1 MDRLRT
7 LPQMLDDAA
16 LTEAGITFLAANET
30 RRTYAEVRRAAQCI
44 AAALQDAGFSRGDLI
59 ALVLPEAEQFLS
71 AFFGASIAGLV
82 PASVYPPAPGVDI
95 DRYFDG
101 SARTL
106 HASGARGVITTAAL
120 AAGFSSLRGRCPE
133 LQAIF
138 VHQDMNAPPLAEH
151 DMPSP
156 SLDDLA
162 FVQFTSGSTASPKG
176 VALTHRNLAANIEAV
191 NGPQGLDTG
200 PGDVAVTWL
209 PLYHDMGLVGMTF
222 GALHACRPVVIM
234 APQAF
239 VKRPVDW
246 LRAISRHRG
255 TISFAPT
262 FGYDLC
268 LRRLKEADL
277 GGLDLSCWRVAGCGA
292 EPVHG
297 PTLTGFA
304 RRLAPTGFRRSSLLP
319 SYGLAEHVVAATL
332 APRDRSPV
340 VERVS
345 AETVAEGAVVNL
357 TSEERV
363 PAVDLVS
370 CGRPLPGHQLR
381 IVDAEG
387 RALPDRH
394 VGEIVLAGPSVM
406 LGYYK
411 RDALTAQTI
420 RGGWLHTGDLGYL
433 ANGEL
438 FVCGR
443 AKDVIIVHGRKYHPQ
458 DLEWAVDGLPG
469 VRRGHVVA
477 FGLSEAGRADR
488 VVIVLESRGTAP
500 AETLADLIRRRIGD
514 RFGLVVDHVAF
525 VPPGTIGRTTS
536 GKLQRAATKA
546 LYSCTELMAQ

>member
-16 LTEAGITFLAANET
+16 LTDAGIAFLAADET
-30 RRTYAEVRRAAQCI
+30 RRTYAEVRRAAHCI
-44 AAALQDAGFSRGDLI
+44 AGALLESGFSRGDLI
-59 ALVLPEAEQFLS
+59 ALVLPEAEQLLT
-71 AFFGASIAGLV
+71 ALFGASVAGLV
-82 PASVYPPAPGVDI
+82 PACVYPPAPGIDT
-95 DRYFDG
+95 DRYFDA

-106 HASGARGVITTAAL
+106 RVSGARGVITTAAL
-120 AAGFSSLRGRCPE
+120 ASGFSGLRDRCPE
-133 LQAIF
+133 LQRVF
-138 VHQDMNAPPLAEH
+138 VHRDLNAPPLAER
-151 DMPSP
+151 DVRPP

-162 FVQFTSGSTASPKG
+162 FVQFTSGSTSSPKG
-176 VALTHRNLAANIEAV
+176 VALTHRNLAANVASV
-191 NGPQGLDTG
+191 NGRQGLDTG

-234 APQAF
+234 SPQAF

-246 LRAISRHRG
+246 LRVISRHRG

-268 LRRLKEADL
+268 LRRLKDADL
-277 GGLDLSCWRVAGCGA
+277 AGLDLSCWRVAGCGA
-292 EPVHG
+292 EPVHAQ
-297 PTLTGFA
+297 TLTGFA
-304 RRLAPTGFRRSSLLP
+304 RRLAPTGFRSSSLLP

-332 APRDRSPV
+332 APRERPLV

-345 AETVAEGAVVNL
+345 AETVAEGGAVAL
-357 TSEERV
+357 TKEEDV

-370 CGRPLPGHQLR
+370 CGRPLAGHQLQ
-381 IVDAEG
+381 IVDVEG
-387 RALPDRH
+387 RPLPERH

-411 RDALTAQTI
+411 RGALTAQTI

-488 VVIVLESRGTAP
+488 VVIVLESRATTP
-500 AETLADLIRRRIGD
+500 ADTLADLIRRRIAD

-546 LYSCTELMAQ
+546 LVSCAELTAL